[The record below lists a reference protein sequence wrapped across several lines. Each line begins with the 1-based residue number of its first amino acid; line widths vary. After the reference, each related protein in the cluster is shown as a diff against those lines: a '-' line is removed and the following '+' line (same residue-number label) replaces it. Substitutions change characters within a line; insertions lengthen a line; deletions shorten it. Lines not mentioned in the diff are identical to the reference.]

1 MLGWVLESVQTK
13 YNLERKT
20 SMVQFCKRIALAAL
34 INFIHYKKN
43 GWDIHIQEVVTED
56 DSVQSSNNE

>member
-1 MLGWVLESVQTK
+1 M
-13 YNLERKT
+13 
-20 SMVQFCKRIALAAL
+20 AAL

-56 DSVQSSNNE
+56 DSVQSSNNESISLMKSETVCAMQIA